1 MKLHLP
7 VRLFRAVM
15 AAYMVIVGVGL
26 HLPFAFADAPEGYK
40 QYLIHDNVTF
50 ASLVE
55 DDNIENRLYSL
66 YCDIELDAKDQ
77 IDGQSA
83 IFSSESSGG
92 PHSMSIISNEE
103 YQGSVISMQD
113 IRFDTLSH
121 LSITNTTNETS
132 CDNYAIAGSYYA
144 GSVTIT
150 RVNDNEQG
158 THDVLFANNDLDN
171 GTYSN
176 GAVISA
182 PIITI
187 NGNGD
192 VVFLDNDGTA
202 IKCDGYAE
210 DDPVLPR
217 EENYN
222 ILKINNNS
230 SFTIA
235 YNEGTAIYCETLSE
249 YIQNSHIKS
258 YTEIKG
264 NEEFS
269 IIHNNGSSIRV
280 NTDLYITE
288 NGHVLFEDNA
298 TTDAVIYMP
307 STSRGYSN
315 WHNMSLIIN
324 GNESVIFRNN
334 SGSAISQEGIYST
347 TDIVQN
353 GDVIFEDNEV
363 ISTDNV
369 TGGAIG
375 SIKINISNNSSV
387 KFHNNSISSGKKS
400 AYGSAI
406 YVDEYTLNNNLVLS
420 FTDNKTLGDGSGAIF
435 ANKCGQIEGNES
447 ILFLRNTSKGE
458 HAQGGAITVGYWGSL
473 SIEKNGA
480 VLFEKNEVGASS
492 YDQRYQI
499 NNAFGGSI
507 YSRGSLVIANNTS
520 VAFSEN
526 IATSLNECAT
536 GGAIYKTDS
545 ESETLLSVC
554 NNGYVIFEKNLENNY
569 DRECRLRSI
578 YVDGDNINVNI
589 SAPKD
594 AKVEFRDSIYIGEG
608 STVNLNAVYSDREGK
623 SVKQNGS
630 IVFTGKYTVNHLNTM
645 MAYVEA
651 GRQASEMEIL
661 NSRTSEV
668 YAMTNL
674 FGGSLCVEDGAIYK
688 GYGITAHEGS
698 ESTIRVKDAEL
709 SHERYDITLNSGT
722 TLELEGE
729 NKITAAD
736 LVLNGGST
744 LRYILDGTESLPA
757 MTLSGNLSLLG
768 AVSLQLDREMDY
780 GVYQLMTCSSIS
792 GDISQL
798 AADMPEHYEL
808 AWHANALDLIVWEHM
823 QLTIDESN
831 LSFTRGAVKAVA
843 EHDLEYR
850 SVTMDD
856 GLYQISGEGSLGVSG
871 LLSVTGGADL
881 TLDVDTTAMVV
892 EVGDDSSLS
901 LQKRLNLVSLMTL
914 DDEETES
921 AKAISVG
928 RNAELSLTDAALLG
942 QVATADE
949 TSAVYYQ
956 TETGDKLLKFTGEM
970 GSAGLNLALGE
981 DGKTVSATDSAGFTG
996 NITVL
1001 SGTTLVN
1008 EATSTTDGVPF
1019 GDTYATAAD
1028 KTITVQGGA
1037 TLDINGR
1044 ETYYHLVLEKDA
1056 LLTNSGTDTHHDWKG
1071 IPVIDL
1077 SGDAEVNAAAQI
1089 CMVGANYATNTL
1101 NLNGNT
1107 LTKTGSANLVLRNT
1121 SINEGTLAVNGGL
1134 VRFMGNTSTAA
1145 GTGIQVN
1152 NGGTLWISEG
1162 TGNYAGSL
1170 VLNTGGHVYLG
1181 EGPSGT
1187 LGGDYGT
1194 DSQTISLTGLG
1205 KLELAGGSMTF
1216 RGEKLNMGTVDVT
1229 AASTLELWD
1238 QTGSNGVATTASTI
1252 STLNMSANLNLA
1264 TAWKSSLDIA
1274 RLTGSGE
1281 LLVGSSQEKHKVSV
1295 QDLSGFTGTFAIRGA
1310 NSTLSLNL
1318 SGDDE
1323 MNAARVTK
1331 DDSAVLIL
1339 EGSGTYCFSN
1349 LENVDAAATGISD
1362 IQFGDTWS
1370 GKIALRNSAATGMEL
1385 DDFGGAGK
1393 TIVIEGVSG
1402 WFSYNRTVESHLQLV
1417 ESGLTMLD
1425 TSKKTYT
1432 YTGGISGSGDFIIK
1446 SKADNTYT
1454 GTYDLSGDLSAW
1466 DGAFR
1471 VQQSGDN
1478 TNTAPVNLNLTGGGT
1493 LFSGTD
1499 GCGVLMERT
1508 GEMNVTIGNAGTA
1521 TTMRGDIRNVGVTNE
1536 GTTTYGTL
1544 NVTLNNTVDAQ
1555 GDIIASRINV
1565 GAGADINFSGTVQA
1579 NQWTVGDDAH
1589 LVVESGSKVYLSE
1602 ADNGTLRGDV
1612 GTDDVGT
1619 LNLTRTAGVELAG
1632 GTLFYRGKNITFGS
1646 VDVTEDSVLE
1656 IWDQTGVDGVASHA
1670 CTIDTLN
1677 LNASLEQKTT
1687 WKCTLEIGSLTGSG
1701 PLTVSSRNE
1710 KHYVTLNDLSEY
1722 TGTVSISGANTTL
1735 TLNMVKDA
1743 VVNAS
1748 LVTKDNTSHL
1758 VLKGQGS
1765 YNIGTARSLAAG
1777 VCFAEDWEGSVRLT
1791 GAMAGETLSGL
1802 NQESSWVELF
1812 GVSGYLSQADAAA
1825 GAQTYGMNLKLT
1837 DAGETAAWNLNNGWN
1852 GDVRTFTGMVCGT
1865 GTLNRNHYQGTEQ
1878 TLIFAGDV
1886 SGWSGALEHN
1896 ATSATNNGQ
1905 KVKTNVTFNG
1915 SSEINV
1921 AMRTNGKGE
1930 LNVTLDDANL
1940 AAGSKVTVNNA
1951 VSATNFTVT
1960 EGTAAKLNNTLQVSG
1975 VVELMAAAS
1984 LELGEVVSLSAGAGS
1999 AQLNTVS
2006 LNSTGIRGT
2015 GDASSLTNLQM
2026 QNLSGSFAV
2035 ADVALH
2041 EVEISGSNSA
2051 LTLSNVRLD
2060 DSCTIDLGTAGTVTF
2075 DNSTLCLT
2083 VPELSWDGSE
2093 VLHID
2098 CSALL
2103 TGNALGNLLLDVNHS
2118 VDEIVN
2124 LGYQTVAVDFGA
2136 NVNTTNLNLN
2146 LSQAQFKGFV
2156 GSIAQFN
2163 LVPEP
2168 TTATLSLLALAA
2180 LAARRRRK

>member
-92 PHSMSIISNEE
+92 PHSLSIIANEE

-121 LSITNTTNETS
+121 LSITNTTEKPRFSTH
-132 CDNYAIAGSYYA
+132 AIEGSHYA

-158 THDVLFANNDLDN
+158 THDVLFANNDSS
-171 GTYSN
+171 GP
-176 GAVISA
+176 VIIA

-187 NGNGD
+187 NDNGD
-192 VVFLDNDGTA
+192 VVFLDNHGTA
-202 IKCDGYAE
+202 IIACEGYAE

-235 YNEGTAIYCETLSE
+235 YNEGVAIYCATLSK

-269 IIHNNGSSIRV
+269 IIHNNGSSIDV
-280 NTDLYITE
+280 NTNLYITE

-298 TTDAVIYMP
+298 TTAAVINMP
-307 STSRGYSN
+307 SLSFGYSN

-334 SGSAISQEGIYST
+334 SGSAISQEGVYST
-347 TDIVQN
+347 TDIIQN

-363 ISTDNV
+363 ISTDHV

-375 SIKINISNNSSV
+375 AVKINISNNSSV

-420 FTDNKTLGDGSGAIF
+420 FTDNKILGDDVSGAID
-435 ANKCGQIEGNES
+435 AAKCGQIEGNES

-458 HAQGGAITVGYWGSL
+458 YARGGAISVGYWGSL

-480 VLFEKNEVGASS
+480 VLFEKNEVGACS
-492 YDQRYQI
+492 YDRRYWI
-499 NNAFGGSI
+499 NDALGGSI
-507 YSRGSLVIANNTS
+507 YSSGSLVIANNTS

-526 IATSLNECAT
+526 IATSLNERAK
-536 GGAIYKTDS
+536 GGAIYKKDS

-594 AKVEFRDSIYIGEG
+594 SKVEFRDSIYIGEG

-823 QLTIDESN
+823 QLTNDESN

-856 GLYQISGEGSLGVSG
+856 GLYHISGEGSLGVSEK
-871 LLSVTGGADL
+871 LSVTGGADV
-881 TLDVDTTAMVV
+881 TLDLATVAAGV

-901 LQKRLNLVSLMTL
+901 LQKGLNLVSLMTL
-914 DDEETES
+914 DDEETEA

-956 TETGDKLLKFTGEM
+956 TEAGDKLLKFTGEM

-1008 EATSTTDGVPF
+1008 EATSTTDGLPF
-1019 GDTYATAAD
+1019 GDTYATATD

-1089 CMVGANYATNTL
+1089 CMVGANYASTIL

-1134 VRFMGNTSTAA
+1134 VRFSGNTSTAA
-1145 GTGIQVN
+1145 GTALDVSYN
-1152 NGGTLWISEG
+1152 GTLWISEG
-1162 TGNYAGSL
+1162 TGTYAGTL
-1170 VLNTGGHVYLG
+1170 KIGTGGRVYLG
-1181 EGPSGT
+1181 EPPRGT
-1187 LGGDYGT
+1187 MGGDHET
-1194 DSQTISLTGLG
+1194 NNHSMT
-1205 KLELAGGSMTF
+1205 LAG
-1216 RGEKLNMGTVDVT
+1216 
-1229 AASTLELWD
+1229 
-1238 QTGSNGVATTASTI
+1238 
-1252 STLNMSANLNLA
+1252 
-1264 TAWKSSLDIA
+1264 
-1274 RLTGSGE
+1274 
-1281 LLVGSSQEKHKVSV
+1281 
-1295 QDLSGFTGTFAIRGA
+1295 
-1310 NSTLSLNL
+1310 
-1318 SGDDE
+1318 
-1323 MNAARVTK
+1323 
-1331 DDSAVLIL
+1331 
-1339 EGSGTYCFSN
+1339 
-1349 LENVDAAATGISD
+1349 
-1362 IQFGDTWS
+1362 
-1370 GKIALRNSAATGMEL
+1370 
-1385 DDFGGAGK
+1385 
-1393 TIVIEGVSG
+1393 
-1402 WFSYNRTVESHLQLV
+1402 
-1417 ESGLTMLD
+1417 
-1425 TSKKTYT
+1425 
-1432 YTGGISGSGDFIIK
+1432 
-1446 SKADNTYT
+1446 
-1454 GTYDLSGDLSAW
+1454 
-1466 DGAFR
+1466 
-1471 VQQSGDN
+1471 
-1478 TNTAPVNLNLTGGGT
+1478 
-1493 LFSGTD
+1493 
-1499 GCGVLMERT
+1499 
-1508 GEMNVTIGNAGTA
+1508 
-1521 TTMRGDIRNVGVTNE
+1521 
-1536 GTTTYGTL
+1536 
-1544 NVTLNNTVDAQ
+1544 
-1555 GDIIASRINV
+1555 
-1565 GAGADINFSGTVQA
+1565 
-1579 NQWTVGDDAH
+1579 
-1589 LVVESGSKVYLSE
+1589 LSE
-1602 ADNGTLRGDV
+1602 L
-1612 GTDDVGT
+1612 
-1619 LNLTRTAGVELAG
+1619 ELAG
-1632 GTLFYRGKNITFGS
+1632 GTLTFRGTSVQLGS
-1646 VDVTEDSVLE
+1646 VSVTADSVLE
-1656 IWDQTGVDGVASHA
+1656 IWDQIGTGGEPGHYSSVASMHISKSA
-1670 CTIDTLN
+1670 ELTL
-1677 LNASLEQKTT
+1677 ATT
-1687 WKCTLEIGSLTGSG
+1687 WKSALNIAALAGDGVLKVG
-1701 PLTVSSRNE
+1701 SSRQV
-1710 KHYVTLNDLSEY
+1710 HRVTVGD
-1722 TGTVSISGANTTL
+1722 ISGYSGAFEVAGSSSSL
-1735 TLNMVKDA
+1735 ALNLGNDVVLDASRVAKDDD
-1743 VVNAS
+1743 S
-1748 LVTKDNTSHL
+1748 TL
-1758 VLKGQGS
+1758 VLAGTGS
-1765 YNIGTARSLAAG
+1765 YNIGTGRVIAAG
-1777 VCFAEDWEGSVRLT
+1777 VTFAEDWQGSVRLT
-1791 GAMAGETLSGL
+1791 GTLAGETLSGL
-1802 NQESSWVELF
+1802 SDEDSWVELY
-1812 GVSGYLSQADAAA
+1812 GVSGCLSQADAAA
-1825 GAQTYGMNLKLT
+1825 GAQTYGMNLMLT

-1852 GDVRTFTGMVCGT
+1852 GDVRTFTGMVYGT
-1865 GTLNRNHYQGTEQ
+1865 GTLNRNHYKGTEQ

-1886 SGWSGALEHN
+1886 SGWGGALEHN

-1940 AAGSKVTVNNA
+1940 AAGSKVTVNSA
-1951 VSATNFTVT
+1951 IEATNLTVT
-1960 EGTAAKLNNTLQVSG
+1960 EGTTVCLANEVELSNGVVLKSQSSSPAELSG
-1975 VVELMAAAS
+1975 VDVSAS
-1984 LELGEVVSLSAGAGS
+1984 VLSGNGSTARLADVWMEGLAEAYGIRDVAMQNVHFSAGLA
-1999 AQLNTVS
+1999 T
-2006 LNSTGIRGT
+2006 
-2015 GDASSLTNLQM
+2015 
-2026 QNLSGSFAV
+2026 LS
-2035 ADVALH
+2035 
-2041 EVEISGSNSA
+2041 
-2051 LTLSNVRLD
+2051 LSNVSFD
-2060 DSCTIDLGTAGTVTF
+2060 DSCSFSVGADGIIILSDAMLQVTMPAE
-2075 DNSTLCLT
+2075 NSGRS
-2083 VPELSWDGSE
+2083 EL
-2093 VLHID
+2093 L
-2098 CSALL
+2098 
-2103 TGNALGNLLLDVNHS
+2103 
-2118 VDEIVN
+2118 VN
-2124 LGYQTVAVDFGA
+2124 LGSLFQCHVQGELSINLDAATLLAAGYTTVKMDFGQNA
-2136 NVNTTNLNLN
+2136 AEDYSQLLLKLDGAAYTGMSGNVA
-2146 LSQAQFKGFV
+2146 S
-2156 GSIAQFN
+2156 FN

-2168 TTATLSLLALAA
+2168 ATTTLSLLALTT
-2180 LAARRRRK
+2180 LAMRRRRR